1 MKNIFSDVF
10 GILKDNFR
18 SIFIFELIYRIVC
31 VVLYGRLA
39 RRMLRLVID
48 KSGYSY
54 LTLKNAGAIMTN
66 LVTYPV
72 LLLMIILAVLI
83 AGFEISVLHTGF
95 RAAAAGKNMRIS
107 TMLAGGLRRFLRFCT
122 PKKIPALLT
131 GVMSYIMFEL
141 IPIYELTKI
150 SRRANDVTNYI
161 SDYRLFR
168 TIAVFFLILMV
179 GFSFYNIFVIC
190 FHTFGGKKGEE
201 LYKSARSF
209 WRGKKFKAGL
219 VYAAWFIVYVVLYA
233 VVYFVCIVITTC
245 LVVLFA
251 KEKYE
256 IMLVG
261 EIGRNIKMVLIYF
274 ASVFSAILGTGITV
288 AVFYHY
294 KPEQR
299 DKIITSGS
307 YNNSPWLKRTFT
319 IVGIVVAV
327 GTLYSIVDVVR
338 NGNLSDMSGMV
349 IMSHR
354 GDSEE
359 APENTL
365 PAVEL
370 AIEKRADYVEIDV
383 RETKDGQ
390 IVVMHDGSVLRTT
403 GVNKNISDMTYDE
416 IQKLDAG
423 AKFSREYAGTRVPLF
438 SEVLEACKSRI
449 NVNIEVKV
457 TSKDSPYF
465 IRNITSLIEKMNM
478 EEQCIFQSSNYDCL
492 KEIKSYNIE
501 LRTGL
506 IVPAGFGDYF
516 KDRNVDFFS
525 VSSAYLQTDKVDK
538 AHENGKRL
546 YAWTVNS
553 YAELMRMKSL
563 GVDGIITDKP
573 LYARE
578 VIDGNENTHS
588 LVSYIKMLLN

>member
-10 GILKDNFR
+10 GILKNNFR

-39 RRMLRLVID
+39 GRMLKLVID

-66 LVTYPV
+66 MVTYPV

-83 AGFEISVLHTGF
+83 AGFEISVLYTGF

-107 TMLAGGLRRFLRFCT
+107 TMLAGGFRRFLKLCT

-150 SRRANDVTNYI
+150 SRRVNDVTNYI

-168 TIAVFFLILMV
+168 TIAVFLLILMV
-179 GFSFYNIFVIC
+179 GFSFYNIFVTC
-190 FHTFGGKKGEE
+190 FHTFGSKEGEE

-209 WRGKKFKAGL
+209 WRGRKFKAGL
-219 VYAAWFIVYVVLYA
+219 VYAAGFIVYVVLYA
-233 VVYFVCIVITTC
+233 VVYFVCIAITTC

-274 ASVFSAILGTGITV
+274 ASVFSAILGAGITV

-319 IVGIVVAV
+319 IVGIAVAV

-370 AIEKRADYVEIDV
+370 AIEKRADYVEVDV

-423 AKFSREYAGTRVPLF
+423 AKFSREYAGTRVPLL

-465 IRNITSLIEKMNM
+465 IRNIISLIEEMSM

-516 KDRNVDFFS
+516 QDRNVDFFS

-563 GVDGIITDKP
+563 GVDGIITDRP

>member
-10 GILKDNFR
+10 GILKNNFR

-39 RRMLRLVID
+39 GRMLKLVID

-66 LVTYPV
+66 MVTYPV

-83 AGFEISVLHTGF
+83 AGFEISVLYTGF

-107 TMLAGGLRRFLRFCT
+107 TMLAGGFRRFLKLCT

-150 SRRANDVTNYI
+150 SRRVNDVTNYI

-168 TIAVFFLILMV
+168 TIAVFLLILMV
-179 GFSFYNIFVIC
+179 GFSFYNIFVTC
-190 FHTFGGKKGEE
+190 FHTFGSKEGEE

-209 WRGKKFKAGL
+209 WRGRKFKTGL
-219 VYAAWFIVYVVLYA
+219 VYAAGFIVYVVLYA
-233 VVYFVCIVITTC
+233 VVYFVCIAITTC

-274 ASVFSAILGTGITV
+274 ASVFSAILGAGITV

-319 IVGIVVAV
+319 IVGIAVAV

-370 AIEKRADYVEIDV
+370 AIEKRADYVEVDV

-423 AKFSREYAGTRVPLF
+423 AKFSREYAGTRVPLL

-465 IRNITSLIEKMNM
+465 IRNIISLIEEMSM

-516 KDRNVDFFS
+516 QDRNVDFFS

-563 GVDGIITDKP
+563 GVDGIITDRP